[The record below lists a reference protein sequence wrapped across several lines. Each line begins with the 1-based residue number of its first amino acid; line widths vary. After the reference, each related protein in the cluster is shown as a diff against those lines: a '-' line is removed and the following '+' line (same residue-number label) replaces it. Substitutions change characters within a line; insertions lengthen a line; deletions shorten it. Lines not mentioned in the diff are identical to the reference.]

1 MIIWG
6 CFGGTTIFG
15 NTHIHPVFLHQPV
28 FEELQLTVLELLQ
41 PGDSDH
47 EKSFIPHHGSSWGAT
62 PQIPRKH
69 TPFLIGRENVL
80 IRTFIC
86 FRFDVGFRGCT
97 LLGTNMSISKTLLRM
112 FVFFQK
118 RDMLLP
124 WRVYSVYLHIFFMLQ
139 CLSHFKW
146 VWNQHRSIAGTT
158 WLFRFYRWFY
168 HPWYWVCIKPLP
180 ASNVTRVCFHGSPSL
195 LLKYEMFFC
204 SFHKFCEGECL
215 QDEEVPCFSLPN
227 PFCLVFM

>member
-1 MIIWG
+1 MTYHS
-6 CFGGTTIFG
+6 FPYS
-15 NTHIHPVFLHQPV
+15 IHPVFLHQPV

-47 EKSFIPHHGSSWGAT
+47 EKSFIIPHPGSSWGAR
-62 PQIPRKH
+62 PPKFHVNIARFWLEGK
-69 TPFLIGRENVL
+69 
-80 IRTFIC
+80 TFWSGPS
-86 FRFDVGFRGCT
+86 FVFASMLDSGG
-97 LLGTNMSISKTLLRM
+97 GTNMSISKTLLRM